1 MKMKSKTD
9 LKKRMSN
16 VINELEDILL
26 IIQREGLRDT

>member
-1 MKMKSKTD
+1 MKMKSKID